1 MSCSDMM
8 AALLAQLHGTNQNKL
23 AVLEQFRE
31 ILEAR
36 NGTEYEEILAAGVSV
51 ADIVVPMLEAHDLKL
66 PAVMVIYLT
75 LRGLVEDTSD
85 ETTHPILGRSV
96 MVAQVLV

>member
-1 MSCSDMM
+1 MM